1 MEGKLKKSKGP
12 NTRSVWWCYFVAVL
26 LILIYLLPIYIML
39 NLSFRTLQ
47 DLGSKLSLPAAWNL
61 QNYAD
66 VLKSGDLWL
75 GFKNSIILVVETVT
89 LEIVLA
95 ALAAYG
101 LARSSGR
108 LSESIRN
115 LNMGIMMI
123 PSVALLVGTY
133 GLMVKFH
140 MTNTLYGLALL
151 SAAGGIPGMSTL
163 WFPFPRRWMRR
174 PPLMAQA

>member
-1 MEGKLKKSKGP
+1 M
-12 NTRSVWWCYFVAVL
+12 
-26 LILIYLLPIYIML
+26 
-39 NLSFRTLQ
+39 
-47 DLGSKLSLPAAWNL
+47 
-61 QNYAD
+61 
-66 VLKSGDLWL
+66 
-75 GFKNSIILVVETVT
+75 VETVT

-123 PSVALLVGTY
+123 PSVALLVGRTY

-151 SAAGGIPGMSTL
+151 SAAGGMPGTMFMYVNFVVSIPTALDEAAAIDGAGVIRTFTQIIMPQL
-163 WFPFPRRWMRR
+163 NR
-174 PPLMAQA
+174 P